1 MTGCHGDIPR
11 GLHSKLVAD
20 LYQRWRHLVHE
31 LAKFGIV
38 GAVNTVLDFGL
49 ANLLYLG
56 LGWPSMGAKSAS
68 VAVAATSSFFMNRHW
83 TFRHRARTGLRREY
97 TLFFLL
103 NGVGLLIANVCILA
117 VEQGLGKTGP
127 LWFNIAQLAGL
138 ALGMVFRFTTYKRWV
153 FVSPERAAARSLADG
168 SVANA
173 DERAGVRFMG
183 LFAEQLVH
191 GRSRHGAGPDQ
202 RPSAGPAQSRR
213 DRPTSALSSVA
224 KALHR
229 GQWTHRP
236 DPRGLPSMGGPAPQR
251 HLLGYVLQRLLSRE
265 ERIRAAETDRRG
277 AS

>member
-1 MTGCHGDIPR
+1 MTGRHRPIPR
-11 GLHSKLVAD
+11 GLHAKLLAS

-103 NGVGLLIANVCILA
+103 NGVGLLIANACILV
-117 VEQGLGKTGP
+117 VEQGFGKTGP
-127 LWFNIAQLAGL
+127 LWFNIAQVAGL

-153 FVSPERAAARSLADG
+153 FVSPERAAARSLAEG
-168 SVANA
+168 SVAEVVEA
-173 DERAGVRFMG
+173 
-183 LFAEQLVH
+183 
-191 GRSRHGAGPDQ
+191 
-202 RPSAGPAQSRR
+202 PAQPATSRTR
-213 DRPTSALSSVA
+213 ISS
-224 KALHR
+224 
-229 GQWTHRP
+229 
-236 DPRGLPSMGGPAPQR
+236 
-251 HLLGYVLQRLLSRE
+251 
-265 ERIRAAETDRRG
+265 
-277 AS
+277 

>member
-1 MTGCHGDIPR
+1 MR
-11 GLHSKLVAD
+11 GLEERALKLMTD

-56 LGWPSMGAKSAS
+56 LGWPAMGAKSAS

-103 NGVGLLIANVCILA
+103 NGVGLLIANACILV

-127 LWFNIAQLAGL
+127 LWFNIAQVAGL

-153 FVSPERAAARSLADG
+153 FVSPERAAARSLAEG
-168 SVANA
+168 SVAEL
-173 DERAGVRFMG
+173 DEAP
-183 LFAEQLVH
+183 AEAPPH
-191 GRSRHGAGPDQ
+191 SARSRT
-202 RPSAGPAQSRR
+202 RV
-213 DRPTSALSSVA
+213 SS
-224 KALHR
+224 
-229 GQWTHRP
+229 
-236 DPRGLPSMGGPAPQR
+236 
-251 HLLGYVLQRLLSRE
+251 
-265 ERIRAAETDRRG
+265 
-277 AS
+277 